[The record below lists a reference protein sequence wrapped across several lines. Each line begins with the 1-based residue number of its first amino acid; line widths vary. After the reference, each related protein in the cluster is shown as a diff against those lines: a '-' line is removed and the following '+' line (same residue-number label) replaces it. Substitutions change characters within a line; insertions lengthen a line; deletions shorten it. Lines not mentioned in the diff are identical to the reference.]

1 MKKISSLL
9 LALCVFC
16 AAFAEVEPLEVAD
29 LVAPKSA
36 TLQKLAPAKSLK
48 KDAEKAAAFKA
59 QEKKAGKKKLVF
71 APAAKTA
78 VAAEPVTISGDLE
91 IVKYEGEFYY
101 IIDTDEYKVMLDI
114 FSEDMAGTFTEEDL
128 FSWYSGVKNKETYK
142 TYGITTASI
151 KITSDVAA
159 GTTLTATL
167 LCEDSVT
174 YNVTGYKAPLPVA
187 KDTIKLSYPN
197 ASFYNG
203 KTVAQFYARDL
214 FPAVSADSIYATIV
228 LSRTEEDIT
237 GIYDDSSVYSTGC
250 YVAYFGKDTTIV
262 DYLEDQISVS
272 VSAADGKYTCQAE
285 LLGEDTICYQLTF
298 VTDVPEPVKPK
309 KYVDVIAHN
318 LEVTDMSSFF
328 GLVAFEGSNDEY
340 EAYFM
345 VYTDTLYGTFGT
357 YDLSDYSYI
366 IHGEDTL
373 SILTAELQYENWFG
387 ENMLTGTVV
396 ASDTIGYY
404 IMFDWQAPE
413 AKDTVKIDFT
423 EQGEGL
429 YFINDGDLYLYND
442 NSKYIVAL
450 DIYLDSIGGEYT
462 ADDLYS
468 WYSLVG
474 VINDAD
480 TTLLELLTADI
491 KLIDK
496 GNNLCAVEATLLA
509 SDTICYQVTS
519 TYVWETKKTGM
530 DYDAQSGELTRTFTG
545 ADSTAIKYYEEDN
558 VITFLAR
565 SKSHSDEV
573 YLEFFLEEGVT
584 TLPAGTYTI
593 DKSEKPNTVYASD
606 GVDSQGYIY
615 PSFYATYN
623 SETGNITTPLY
634 FLEEGTVVVEYN
646 GENLKITI
654 EALNSFDVPVHI
666 VYDSSLTAI
675 ENTTTKASA
684 TKFVRNGKLYIQ
696 TAEHLYDA
704 AGTQL
709 K

>member
-16 AAFAEVEPLEVAD
+16 AAFAEVTPLDVAE

-36 TLQKLAPAKSLK
+36 TLSKLAPAKSLK
-48 KDAEKAAAFKA
+48 KDAEKVAALQA
-59 QEKKAGKKKLVF
+59 QAKKAGKKKLSF

-78 VAAEPVTISGDLE
+78 VAESPVTISGDLE
-91 IVKYEGEFYY
+91 VVKYDGEFYY

-114 FSEDMAGTFTEEDL
+114 YSESMAGAFTEEDL
-128 FSWYSGVKNKETYK
+128 LSWYSGVKNKETYE
-142 TYGITTASI
+142 TYAISTASI
-151 KITSDVAA
+151 TITSDAVA

-174 YNVTGYKAPLPVA
+174 YKVTGYKEPLPVA
-187 KDTIKLSYPN
+187 KDTVKLSFPD

-203 KTVAQFYARDL
+203 KTLAQFYARDL

-228 LSRTEEDIT
+228 LTRTEEDIT
-237 GIYDDSSVYSTGC
+237 GVYDDNSVYSTGC
-250 YVAYFGKDTTIV
+250 YVAYFGTDTTIV
-262 DYLEDQISVS
+262 DYLEDQISVV

-285 LLGEDTICYQLTF
+285 LLGADTICYQLTF

-309 KYVDVIAHN
+309 KYVDIVAHN

-328 GLVAFEGSNDEY
+328 GLVMFEASNDEY
-340 EAYFM
+340 EVYFG
-345 VYTDTLYGTFGT
+345 VYTDSLYGTFGT

-366 IHGEDTL
+366 IHGNDTL
-373 SILTAELQYENWFG
+373 SVLTAELQFENYFG
-387 ENMLTGTVV
+387 QDMLGATIV
-396 ASDTIGYY
+396 ASDTIGYFV
-404 IMFDWQAPE
+404 MCDWVAPE

-423 EQGEGL
+423 EQGAGQ
-429 YFINDGDLYLYND
+429 YYINDGDLYLYND

-450 DIYLDSIGGEYT
+450 DIYVDSIGGEYT

-480 TTLLELLTADI
+480 TTLYELLTADI
-491 KLIDK
+491 KLINK

-509 SDTICYQVTS
+509 SDTICYQITS
-519 TYVWETKKTGM
+519 SYVWETKKTGM

-545 ADSTAIKYYEEDN
+545 ADATVIMYYDEDN
-558 VITFLAR
+558 VITFLSR
-565 SKSHSDEV
+565 SEANSDEV

-593 DKSEKPNTVYASD
+593 DKSEQPNTVYASD
-606 GVDSQGYIY
+606 GVDYEGYLY
-615 PSFYATYN
+615 PSFYATFN
-623 SETGNITTPLY
+623 AATGSVTTPLY

-646 GENLKITI
+646 DENLKITI
-654 EALNSFDVPVHI
+654 EALNSFDVPIHI
-666 VYDSSLTAI
+666 VYDASLTAI
-675 ENTTTKASA
+675 ENTTNNASA
-684 TKFVRNGKLYIQ
+684 AKFVRDGKLYIQ